1 LSIRLSASQI
11 KTVES
16 KLYELERDLLGF
28 EHVLQRFRSEF
39 PPLNSVL
46 RKIRELRLAVS
57 NCKKDIEQYKR
68 ETLV

>member
-1 LSIRLSASQI
+1 MSIRLSASQI

-28 EHVLQRFRSEF
+28 EHVLQRFRSEC